1 MKRIIKIKDKNID
14 KESAII
20 TIKIIVFP
28 IVSFVIMIF
37 GIFFLVGKLNN
48 FRSLPENYR
57 GNTLEYHQEY
67 GIRPDLLIGD
77 FDTLSPEILKKWETQ
92 GVPGYLVKDFYIY
105 RKKVLLGFY
114 HYIML
119 SKKKNGLKIDSG
131 SQYLSTPFNKL
142 IFSYYKNFVPKER
155 PPIVN
160 REDI

>member
-1 MKRIIKIKDKNID
+1 MKEIRKIKEKNID

-20 TIKIIVFP
+20 AIKIIVFP

-57 GNTLEYHQEY
+57 GNTLEYHHEHLTQEGFSY
-67 GIRPDLLIGD
+67 FRKG
-77 FDTLSPEILKKWETQ
+77 ETQ

>member
-57 GNTLEYHQEY
+57 GNTLEYHHEHLTQEGFSY
-67 GIRPDLLIGD
+67 FRKG
-77 FDTLSPEILKKWETQ
+77 ETQ

-131 SQYLSTPFNKL
+131 SQYLSCLLYTSP
-142 IFSYYKNFVPKER
+142 SPR
-155 PPIVN
+155 
-160 REDI
+160 DS

>member
-57 GNTLEYHQEY
+57 GNTLEYHHEHLTQEGFSY
-67 GIRPDLLIGD
+67 LGK
-77 FDTLSPEILKKWETQ
+77 TETQ
-92 GVPGYLVKDFYIY
+92 RIPKYLAKDIYIE
-105 RKKVLLGFY
+105 KSIIGFLSLY
-114 HYIML
+114 HVI
-119 SKKKNGLKIDSG
+119 
-131 SQYLSTPFNKL
+131 
-142 IFSYYKNFVPKER
+142 
-155 PPIVN
+155 
-160 REDI
+160 

>member
-1 MKRIIKIKDKNID
+1 MKRIIKIKEKNID
-14 KESAII
+14 EESAII

-57 GNTLEYHQEY
+57 GNTLEYHHEHLTQEGFSY
-67 GIRPDLLIGD
+67 FRKG
-77 FDTLSPEILKKWETQ
+77 ETQ

-131 SQYLSTPFNKL
+131 GQYLSTPFNKL

-160 REDI
+160 REDIQ

>member
-1 MKRIIKIKDKNID
+1 MKEIRKIKEKNID

-20 TIKIIVFP
+20 AIKIIVFP

-48 FRSLPENYR
+48 FRSLPEDYR
-57 GNTLEYHQEY
+57 GNTLGYHHEQLTQEGFSY
-67 GIRPDLLIGD
+67 LGK
-77 FDTLSPEILKKWETQ
+77 TETQ
-92 GVPGYLVKDFYIY
+92 RIPKYLAKDIYIE
-105 RKKVLLGFY
+105 KVLLGFY

>member
-1 MKRIIKIKDKNID
+1 MKRIIKIKEKNID
-14 KESAII
+14 KESAIV
-20 TIKIIVFP
+20 TIKIIVFS

-37 GIFFLVGKLNN
+37 GIFCLVGKLNN

-57 GNTLEYHQEY
+57 GNTLEYHHEHLTQEGFSY
-67 GIRPDLLIGD
+67 FRKG
-77 FDTLSPEILKKWETQ
+77 ETQ
-92 GVPGYLVKDFYIY
+92 GVPEYLVKDFYIY

-160 REDI
+160 REDIQ

>member
-48 FRSLPENYR
+48 FYSLPENYR
-57 GNTLEYHQEY
+57 GNTLEYHHEHLTQEGFSY
-67 GIRPDLLIGD
+67 FRKG
-77 FDTLSPEILKKWETQ
+77 ETQ

-160 REDI
+160 REDIQ

>member
-1 MKRIIKIKDKNID
+1 MKRIIKIKEKNID

-28 IVSFVIMIF
+28 IVSFVIIIF

-57 GNTLEYHQEY
+57 GNTLEYHHEHLTQEGFSY
-67 GIRPDLLIGD
+67 FRKG
-77 FDTLSPEILKKWETQ
+77 ETQ

>member
-57 GNTLEYHQEY
+57 GNTLEYHHEHLTQEGFSY
-67 GIRPDLLIGD
+67 FRKG
-77 FDTLSPEILKKWETQ
+77 ETQ

-119 SKKKNGLKIDSG
+119 SKKKNGLKIHSG

>member
-57 GNTLEYHQEY
+57 GNTLEYHHEHLTQEGFSY
-67 GIRPDLLIGD
+67 FRKG
-77 FDTLSPEILKKWETQ
+77 ETQ

-142 IFSYYKNFVPKER
+142 IFSYYIIKRKFLR
-155 PPIVN
+155 
-160 REDI
+160 

>member
-28 IVSFVIMIF
+28 IVSFVIIIF

-57 GNTLEYHQEY
+57 GNTLEYHHEHLTQEGFSY
-67 GIRPDLLIGD
+67 FRKG
-77 FDTLSPEILKKWETQ
+77 ETQ

-119 SKKKNGLKIDSG
+119 KKKKNGLKIDSG

>member
-57 GNTLEYHQEY
+57 GNTLEYHHEHLTQEGFSY
-67 GIRPDLLIGD
+67 FRKG
-77 FDTLSPEILKKWETQ
+77 ETQ

-142 IFSYYKNFVPKER
+142 IFSYYKNFVTKER
-155 PPIVN
+155 PPLVN

>member
-48 FRSLPENYR
+48 LRSLPENYR
-57 GNTLEYHQEY
+57 GNTLEYHHEHLTQEGFSY
-67 GIRPDLLIGD
+67 FRKG
-77 FDTLSPEILKKWETQ
+77 ETQ

>member
-28 IVSFVIMIF
+28 IVSFVIMIS

-57 GNTLEYHQEY
+57 GNTLEYHHEHLTQEGFSY
-67 GIRPDLLIGD
+67 FRKG
-77 FDTLSPEILKKWETQ
+77 ETQ

>member
-1 MKRIIKIKDKNID
+1 MKEIRKIKEKNID

-57 GNTLEYHQEY
+57 GNTLEYHHEHLTQEGFSY
-67 GIRPDLLIGD
+67 FRKG
-77 FDTLSPEILKKWETQ
+77 ETQ

>member
-1 MKRIIKIKDKNID
+1 MKRIIKIKEKNID

-28 IVSFVIMIF
+28 IVSFVIIIF
-37 GIFFLVGKLNN
+37 GILFLVGKLNN
-48 FRSLPENYR
+48 FYSLPENYR
-57 GNTLEYHQEY
+57 GNTLEYHHEHLTQEGFSY
-67 GIRPDLLIGD
+67 FRKG
-77 FDTLSPEILKKWETQ
+77 ETQ

>member
-1 MKRIIKIKDKNID
+1 MKRIIKIKEKNID

-20 TIKIIVFP
+20 TIKIIVFS

-37 GIFFLVGKLNN
+37 GIFCLVGKLNN

-57 GNTLEYHQEY
+57 GNTLEYHHEHLTQEGFSY
-67 GIRPDLLIGD
+67 FRKG
-77 FDTLSPEILKKWETQ
+77 ETQ
-92 GVPGYLVKDFYIY
+92 GVPEYLVKDFYIY

-119 SKKKNGLKIDSG
+119 SKKKNGLKVDSG

-160 REDI
+160 REDIQ

>member
-1 MKRIIKIKDKNID
+1 MEEKYMGNNSIKSNLTKDYIISD
-14 KESAII
+14 
-20 TIKIIVFP
+20 
-28 IVSFVIMIF
+28 
-37 GIFFLVGKLNN
+37 LRL
-48 FRSLPENYR
+48 SLS
-57 GNTLEYHQEY
+57 
-67 GIRPDLLIGD
+67 DD
-77 FDTLSPEILKKWETQ
+77 
-92 GVPGYLVKDFYIY
+92 IY

>member
-20 TIKIIVFP
+20 AIKIIVFP

-57 GNTLEYHQEY
+57 GNTLEYHHEHLTQEGFSY
-67 GIRPDLLIGD
+67 FRKG
-77 FDTLSPEILKKWETQ
+77 ETQ

-160 REDI
+160 REDIQ

>member
-20 TIKIIVFP
+20 TIKIIVFS
-28 IVSFVIMIF
+28 IVSFLIMIF

-57 GNTLEYHQEY
+57 GNTLEYHHEHLTQEGFSY
-67 GIRPDLLIGD
+67 FRKG
-77 FDTLSPEILKKWETQ
+77 ETQ
-92 GVPGYLVKDFYIY
+92 GVPEYLVKDFYIY

-160 REDI
+160 REDIQ

>member
-14 KESAII
+14 KEAAII

-57 GNTLEYHQEY
+57 GNTLEYHHEHLTQEGFSY
-67 GIRPDLLIGD
+67 FRKG
-77 FDTLSPEILKKWETQ
+77 ETQ

>member
-57 GNTLEYHQEY
+57 GNTLECHHEHLTQEGFSY
-67 GIRPDLLIGD
+67 FRKG
-77 FDTLSPEILKKWETQ
+77 ETQ

>member
-1 MKRIIKIKDKNID
+1 MKEIRKIKEKNID

-20 TIKIIVFP
+20 AIKIIVFP
-28 IVSFVIMIF
+28 IVSFVIIMF

-48 FRSLPENYR
+48 FYYLPENYR
-57 GNTLEYHQEY
+57 GNTLEYHHEHLTQEGFSY
-67 GIRPDLLIGD
+67 FRKG
-77 FDTLSPEILKKWETQ
+77 ETQ

>member
-20 TIKIIVFP
+20 MIKIIVFP

-57 GNTLEYHQEY
+57 GNTLEYHHEHLTQEGFSY
-67 GIRPDLLIGD
+67 FRKG
-77 FDTLSPEILKKWETQ
+77 ETQ

-105 RKKVLLGFY
+105 RKKYYWVFIIISCY
-114 HYIML
+114 
-119 SKKKNGLKIDSG
+119 LKRKMD
-131 SQYLSTPFNKL
+131 
-142 IFSYYKNFVPKER
+142 
-155 PPIVN
+155 
-160 REDI
+160 

>member
-57 GNTLEYHQEY
+57 GNTLEYHHEHLTQEGFSY
-67 GIRPDLLIGD
+67 YRKG
-77 FDTLSPEILKKWETQ
+77 ETQ
-92 GVPGYLVKDFYIY
+92 GVPGYLVKDFYKY

>member
-57 GNTLEYHQEY
+57 GNTLEYHHEHLTQEGFSY
-67 GIRPDLLIGD
+67 FRKG
-77 FDTLSPEILKKWETQ
+77 ETQ

-142 IFSYYKNFVPKER
+142 ISSYYKNFVPKER

>member
-57 GNTLEYHQEY
+57 GNTLEYHHEHLTQE
-67 GIRPDLLIGD
+67 GFRKG
-77 FDTLSPEILKKWETQ
+77 ETQ

>member
-57 GNTLEYHQEY
+57 GNTLEYHHEHLTQEGFSY
-67 GIRPDLLIGD
+67 FRKG
-77 FDTLSPEILKKWETQ
+77 ETQ

-105 RKKVLLGFY
+105 RKKVLLGYY

>member
-57 GNTLEYHQEY
+57 GNTLEYHHEHLTQEGFSY
-67 GIRPDLLIGD
+67 FRKG
-77 FDTLSPEILKKWETQ
+77 ETQ

-142 IFSYYKNFVPKER
+142 IFSYYKNFDPKER

>member
-1 MKRIIKIKDKNID
+1 MKRIIKIKEKNID

-57 GNTLEYHQEY
+57 GNTLEYHHEHLTQEGFSY
-67 GIRPDLLIGD
+67 FRKG
-77 FDTLSPEILKKWETQ
+77 ETQ

-160 REDI
+160 REDIQ

>member
-1 MKRIIKIKDKNID
+1 MKRIIKIKEKNID

-28 IVSFVIMIF
+28 IVSFVIMIS

-48 FRSLPENYR
+48 FRSLPEDYR
-57 GNTLEYHQEY
+57 KNTLEYHHEQLTREGFSY
-67 GIRPDLLIGD
+67 LGK
-77 FDTLSPEILKKWETQ
+77 TETQ
-92 GVPGYLVKDFYIY
+92 KISKYLAKDVHIY

-131 SQYLSTPFNKL
+131 GQYLSTPFNKL

-160 REDI
+160 REDIQ

>member
-57 GNTLEYHQEY
+57 GNTLEYHHEHLTQEGFSY
-67 GIRPDLLIGD
+67 FRKG
-77 FDTLSPEILKKWETQ
+77 ETQ

-142 IFSYYKNFVPKER
+142 IFSPDSQSRRYIVAALQEFFVS
-155 PPIVN
+155 
-160 REDI
+160 

>member
-57 GNTLEYHQEY
+57 GNTLEYHHEHLTQEGFSY
-67 GIRPDLLIGD
+67 FRKG
-77 FDTLSPEILKKWETQ
+77 ETQ

-142 IFSYYKNFVPKER
+142 IFSYYKNFVPK
-155 PPIVN
+155 
-160 REDI
+160 

>member
-1 MKRIIKIKDKNID
+1 MKRIIKIKEKNID

-20 TIKIIVFP
+20 AIKIIVFP

-37 GIFFLVGKLNN
+37 AIFFLVGKLNN

-57 GNTLEYHQEY
+57 GNTLEYHHEHLTQEGFSY
-67 GIRPDLLIGD
+67 FRKG
-77 FDTLSPEILKKWETQ
+77 ETQ

>member
-57 GNTLEYHQEY
+57 GNTLEYHHEHLTQEGFSY
-67 GIRPDLLIGD
+67 FRKG
-77 FDTLSPEILKKWETQ
+77 ETQ
-92 GVPGYLVKDFYIY
+92 GVPGYLFKDFYIY